1 MSETFVN
8 TAIKARLDSRL
19 KNLYSAIAIL
29 LSYDHT
35 DYIIAGNSLNVAKP
49 NDFDIYPD
57 DSTFDFGAIKKRV
70 ESFDRAYVVCE
81 TRNALTINL
90 DGHVLQ
96 FCNYSKKTV
105 TALIESFDFA
115 HIQIGAVIH
124 ICWEPVDPEDGCGY
138 KNSFVQSVWT
148 TEAYTEAHV
157 IGTTW
162 YTGSDYPLSSLIR
175 CIKYA
180 QRGTYA
186 NKHEY
191 KVDVLKILT
200 DIIERGYKDYADY
213 KDQLS
218 AIDLMLLGPDES
230 DAAWKLFQTCCG
242 RGLVDSWHAAWS
254 KEQYEESED
263 PDYDKLSI

>member
-1 MSETFVN
+1 MSKASFDIS
-8 TAIKARLDSRL
+8 IKARLDARL

-35 DYIIAGNSLNVAKP
+35 DYIIAGNSLNAAKP

-57 DSTFDFGAIKKRV
+57 DSSFDFKAIKKRV
-70 ESFDRAYVVCE
+70 QAFAGAYVVWE
-81 TRNALTINL
+81 SRNALTINL

-96 FCNYSKKTV
+96 FCDYSKHTI
-105 TALIESFDFA
+105 AQLIESFDFA
-115 HIQIGAVIH
+115 HIQIGAMIH
-124 ICWEPVDPEDGCGY
+124 ICWEPGDPEDGGGY
-138 KNSFVQSVWT
+138 KNSFIQSIWT
-148 TEAYTEAHV
+148 TEDYRNAHI

-162 YTGSDYPLSSLIR
+162 YTGSAYPLSSLIR

-200 DIIERGYKDYADY
+200 DIINRGYIDYDDY

-218 AIDLMLLGPDES
+218 AIDLMLLEPDES
-230 DAAWKLFQTCCG
+230 KAAWELFQNCCG
-242 RGLVDSWHAAWS
+242 RGLVDSWHAGWS
-254 KEQYEESED
+254 REQYEE
-263 PDYDKLSI
+263 PDDDEE

>member
-1 MSETFVN
+1 MKSVIDT
-8 TAIKARLDSRL
+8 TIKSRLDARL

-29 LSYDHT
+29 LSYEHE
-35 DYIIAGNSLNVAKP
+35 DYIIAGNSLNAAKP

-57 DSTFDFGAIKKRV
+57 DGTFDFKAIKKRV
-70 ESFDRAYVVCE
+70 QSFDRAYVVWE
-81 TRNALTINL
+81 SRNALTVNL

-105 TALIESFDFA
+105 TQLIESFDFA
-115 HIQIGAVIH
+115 HIQIGAVVH
-124 ICWEPVDPEDGCGY
+124 ICWEPGYPEDGGGY
-138 KNSFVQSVWT
+138 HSSYIQSIWV
-148 TEAYTEAHV
+148 TEDYKAAHI

-200 DIIERGYKDYADY
+200 DIINRGYSNYADY

-218 AIDLMLLGPDES
+218 AIDLMLLEPEES
-230 DAAWKLFQTCCG
+230 KAAWELFEACCG
-242 RGLVDSWHAAWS
+242 RGLVDSWHAGWS
-254 KEQYEESED
+254 REQYEE
-263 PDYDKLSI
+263 PDDDEE

>member
-1 MSETFVN
+1 MSKVSVDSS
-8 TAIKARLDSRL
+8 IKARLDARL

-29 LSYDHT
+29 LSYEHT

-57 DSTFDFGAIKKRV
+57 DNTFDFKAIKKRV
-70 ESFDRAYVVCE
+70 PSFDNAYVVCE
-81 TRNALTINL
+81 SRNALTISL

-96 FCNYSKKTV
+96 FCNYSKHTV
-105 TALIESFDFA
+105 MQLIESFDFA

-124 ICWEPVDPEDGCGY
+124 ICWEPGEPEDGGGY
-138 KNSFVQSVWT
+138 KNSFIQSVWT
-148 TEAYTEAHV
+148 TNDYTNAHI

-162 YTGSDYPLSSLIR
+162 YTGSAYPLSSLIR
-175 CIKYA
+175 CVKYA

-200 DIIERGYKDYADY
+200 DIIDQGYSDYADY

-218 AIDLMLLGPDES
+218 AIDLMLLEPDER
-230 DAAWKLFQTCCG
+230 DAAWELFKVCCS
-242 RGLVDSWHAAWS
+242 RGLVNSWHDGWS
-254 KEQYEESED
+254 REQYEE
-263 PDYDKLSI
+263 PDDEE

>member
-1 MSETFVN
+1 MSVIVDN
-8 TAIKARLDSRL
+8 AIKSRLDARL

-29 LSYDHT
+29 ISYEHT
-35 DYIIAGNSLNVAKP
+35 DYIIAGNSLNAAKP

-57 DSTFDFGAIKKRV
+57 NTSFDLKAISKRV
-70 ESFDRAYVVCE
+70 TSFVNAYVVCE

-96 FCNYSKKTV
+96 FCNYSKPTV

-115 HIQIGAVIH
+115 HIQIGAVVH
-124 ICWEPVDPEDGCGY
+124 ICWEPGDPEDGGGY
-138 KNSFVQSVWT
+138 KSSFIQSVWT
-148 TEAYTEAHV
+148 TGAYLEAHV

-162 YTGSDYPLSSLIR
+162 YTGSGYPLSSLIR
-175 CIKYA
+175 CVKYA

-191 KVDVLKILT
+191 KVDILKILD
-200 DIIERGYKDYADY
+200 DIINRGYVDYKDY

-218 AIDLMLLGPDES
+218 AIDLLLLGKDES
-230 DAAWKLFQTCCG
+230 DAAWQLFQTCCT
-242 RGLVDSWHAAWS
+242 RGLVDSWHNSWS
-254 KEQYEESED
+254 RDQYEKDLD
-263 PDYDKLSI
+263 PEF

>member
-1 MSETFVN
+1 MSTVID
-8 TAIKARLDSRL
+8 TTIKARLDARL

-29 LSYDHT
+29 LSYEHE
-35 DYIIAGNSLNVAKP
+35 DYIIAGNSLNAAKP

-57 DSTFDFGAIKKRV
+57 NGTFDFKTIKKRV
-70 ESFDRAYVVCE
+70 PSFDRAYIVCE

-90 DGHVLQ
+90 DGYVLQ

-105 TALIESFDFA
+105 QQLIESFDFA
-115 HIQIGAVIH
+115 HIQIGAVVH
-124 ICWEPVDPEDGCGY
+124 ICWEPGDTEDGGGY
-138 KNSFVQSVWT
+138 KNSFIQSVWT
-148 TEAYTEAHV
+148 TEDYRSAHI

-191 KVDVLKILT
+191 KVDVLKILG
-200 DIIERGYKDYADY
+200 DIINRGYDNYADY

-230 DAAWKLFQTCCG
+230 NAAWKLFQTCCG
-242 RGLVDSWHAAWS
+242 RGLVNSWNPGWS
-254 KEQYEESED
+254 RDQYEE
-263 PDYDKLSI
+263 PDYDKLCI

>member
-1 MSETFVN
+1 MSETFIN

-35 DYIIAGNSLNVAKP
+35 DYIIAGNSLNAVKP

-57 DSTFDFGAIKKRV
+57 DSKFDFGAIKKRV
-70 ESFDRAYVVCE
+70 ASFDGAYVVCE
-81 TRNALTINL
+81 SRNALTINL
-90 DGHVLQ
+90 SGHVLQ

-105 TALIESFDFA
+105 QQLIESFDFA

-124 ICWEPVDPEDGCGY
+124 ICWEPGAPEDGGGY
-138 KNSFVQSVWT
+138 RNSFIQSIWMT
-148 TEAYTEAHV
+148 NDYTAAHT

-175 CIKYA
+175 CVKYA

-186 NKHEY
+186 NKFEY
-191 KVDVLKILT
+191 KADILKILG
-200 DIIERGYKDYADY
+200 DIISRGYRDYEDF
-213 KDQLS
+213 KDQL
-218 AIDLMLLGPDES
+218 AAVDLLLLEEQEGQ
-230 DAAWKLFQTCCG
+230 AAWVLFNICCK
-242 RGLVDSWHAAWS
+242 RGLVNSWHPDWS
-254 KEQYEESED
+254 KDQYED
-263 PDYDKLSI
+263 ALDN

>member
-1 MSETFVN
+1 MTKVD

-19 KNLYSAIAIL
+19 KNLYSAVAIL

-35 DYIIAGNSLNVAKP
+35 DYIIAGNSLNAVKP

-57 DSTFDFGAIKKRV
+57 DSKFDFGAIKKRV
-70 ESFDRAYVVCE
+70 ASFDGAYVACE

-90 DGHVLQ
+90 SGHVLQ
-96 FCNYSKKTV
+96 FCNYSKRTV
-105 TALIESFDFA
+105 AQLIESFDFA

-124 ICWEPVDPEDGCGY
+124 ICWDPGSPEDGGGY
-138 KNSFVQSVWT
+138 GGSYIQSVWT
-148 TEAYTEAHV
+148 TDAYIEAHA

-162 YTGSDYPLSSLIR
+162 YTGSEYPLSSLIR

-186 NKHEY
+186 NKFEY
-191 KVDVLKILT
+191 KADILKILG
-200 DIIERGYKDYADY
+200 DIIKRGYRDYADY
-213 KDQLS
+213 RDQLS
-218 AIDLMLLGPDES
+218 AIDLMLLEPDEC

-242 RGLVDSWHAAWS
+242 RNLVDSYHTGWS
-254 KEQYEESED
+254 KNQYEEELD
-263 PDYDKLSI
+263 EE

>member
-1 MSETFVN
+1 MSETFIN

-29 LSYDHT
+29 LSYEHT
-35 DYIIAGNSLNVAKP
+35 DYIIAGNSLNAVKP

-57 DSTFDFGAIKKRV
+57 DNTFDFKAIKERV
-70 ESFDRAYVVCE
+70 PSFDNTYVVCE
-81 TRNALTINL
+81 SRNALTISL
-90 DGHVLQ
+90 DGYILQ
-96 FCNYSKKTV
+96 FCNYSKHTV
-105 TALIESFDFA
+105 AQLIESFDFA

-124 ICWEPVDPEDGCGY
+124 ICWEPGDPEDGGGY
-138 KNSFVQSVWT
+138 KNSFIQSIWT
-148 TEAYTEAHV
+148 TEDYRNAHI

-191 KVDVLKILT
+191 KVDVLKILG
-200 DIIERGYKDYADY
+200 DIISRGYKDYKDF
-213 KDQLS
+213 KDQL
-218 AIDLMLLGPDES
+218 AAVDLILLEEQECE
-230 DAAWKLFQTCCG
+230 AAWNLWKICCG
-242 RGLVDSWHAAWS
+242 RGLVDNYHIGWS
-254 KEQYEESED
+254 KEQYEEPED
-263 PDYDKLSI
+263 DE

>member
-1 MSETFVN
+1 MSTTVDN
-8 TAIKARLDSRL
+8 AIKARLDARL

-29 LSYDHT
+29 LSYEHT
-35 DYIIAGNSLNVAKP
+35 DYIIAGNSLNAAKP

-57 DSTFDFGAIKKRV
+57 DNTFDFKAIKKRV
-70 ESFDRAYVVCE
+70 PSFDNAYVVCE
-81 TRNALTINL
+81 SRNALTINL

-96 FCNYSKKTV
+96 FCDYSKHTV
-105 TALIESFDFA
+105 AQLIESFDFA
-115 HIQIGAVIH
+115 HVQIGAVIH
-124 ICWEPVDPEDGCGY
+124 ICWEPGAPEDGGGY
-138 KNSFVQSVWT
+138 KNSFIQSVWMT
-148 TEAYTEAHV
+148 DDYKTAHV

-162 YTGSDYPLSSLIR
+162 YTGSAYPLSSLIR

-200 DIIERGYKDYADY
+200 DIIDQGYSDYADY

-218 AIDLMLLGPDES
+218 AIDLMLLEPGER
-230 DAAWKLFQTCCG
+230 DAAWELFQVCCN
-242 RGLVDSWHAAWS
+242 RGLVDSWHAGWS
-254 KEQYEESED
+254 REQYEE
-263 PDYDKLSI
+263 PDDDEE